1 MINLQQFNNFSV
13 KGFSYDDA
21 LRTLVNDDMLSD
33 LNSKTIKAISFLVQS
48 QAKKELKALKL
59 DNPFKL
65 ASLFHGKKD
74 IRNYLNY
81 IYATGDHLISS
92 NGHIMIKIENKS
104 DVGFYNDIGQKNDME
119 VGYPSL
125 NILESVNFDNPIN
138 LSDGVEGIEGS
149 FKYKEYEFNDKY
161 IAFNSDYIAILKR
174 IGINQCYLYR
184 ANHIIC
190 LYFKGSG
197 FEGVLC
203 SLSV

>member
-1 MINLQQFNNFSV
+1 MITLQQFSNFPV
-13 KGFSYDDA
+13 KGSSYHDA
-21 LRTLVNDDMLSD
+21 IKTLVNDDMLSD
-33 LNSKTIKAISFLVQS
+33 LNSETIKAISFLVQQ

-74 IRNYLNY
+74 VRNYLNY

-104 DVGFYNDIGQKNDME
+104 NVGFYNDIGQKNDME
-119 VGYPSL
+119 VRYSSL
-125 NILESVNFDNPIN
+125 DILKSVNFDNPVN
-138 LSDGVEGIEGS
+138 LNDGVEGVAGS
-149 FKYKEYEFNDKY
+149 VKYKEYEFNDKY

-203 SLSV
+203 SLIV